1 MGQGI
6 RLDTTAGTSVD
17 PARACSL
24 ALFAETLR

>member
-6 RLDTTAGTSVD
+6 RLDTPEGASAD